1 MQFLYDG
8 KVGDPDSFTYI
19 GNQGTVNFEFLIEK
33 KKHLSLMKSVLV
45 TFSKEIGE
53 YPCFIYVIL
62 SNAGLF

>member
-33 KKHLSLMKSVLV
+33 KKTLV
-45 TFSKEIGE
+45 VNEERSRYIF
-53 YPCFIYVIL
+53 
-62 SNAGLF
+62 